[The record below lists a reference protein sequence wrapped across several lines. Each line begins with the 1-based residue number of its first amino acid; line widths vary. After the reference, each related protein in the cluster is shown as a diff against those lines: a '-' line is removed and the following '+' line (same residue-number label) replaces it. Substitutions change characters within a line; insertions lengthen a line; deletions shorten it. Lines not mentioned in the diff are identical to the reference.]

1 MPIPTINNATIES
14 AKLRALS
21 VWNGYDTKIARHL
34 NPSCRQM
41 FYTFGR
47 SAIDALDKG
56 SNANFSE
63 SSIRDLI
70 RVCGITALH
79 RTNDINYSGLTA
91 WFNEPRTRQAIS
103 NIQVNSGEAEALQTY
118 ELLISLAG
126 YLTINQTT
134 RFTVL
139 SSRILFYLL
148 PHLKFFNIN
157 SDIGEKFHINH
168 LNNTKELWLQ
178 INALVTEHAA
188 QLNLL
193 EKPDD
198 FDGKTNR
205 YTQLANTGN
214 WWHRRVM
221 DFVILDS

>member
-1 MPIPTINNATIES
+1 MPIPTINDSNIVS

-21 VWNGYDTKIARHL
+21 VWDGYDTKIGKHL

-56 SNANFSE
+56 SNVNFSE
-63 SSIRDLI
+63 LSIRDLI
-70 RVCGITALH
+70 RVCGLAALH
-79 RTNDINYSGLTA
+79 RINDINYSGLTT
-91 WFNEPRTRQAIS
+91 WFNEPSTRQAIS
-103 NIQVNSGEAEALQTY
+103 NIQVNGGEAEALQTY
-118 ELLISLAG
+118 ELLVSLAS
-126 YLTINQTT
+126 YLTINQRT

-148 PHLKFFNIN
+148 PHLKFFNI
-157 SDIGEKFHINH
+157 STDIGEKFHTHH
-168 LNNTKELWLQ
+168 LNNTKDLWLE

-188 QLNLL
+188 QLDLL
-193 EKPDD
+193 EKPVD
-198 FDGKTNR
+198 FADKTNK

-221 DFVILDS
+221 DFAMLDS

>member
-1 MPIPTINNATIES
+1 MPIPTINDSTIES

-21 VWNGYDTKIARHL
+21 VWDGYDTKIAKHL

-56 SNANFSE
+56 SNVNFSE
-63 SSIRDLI
+63 LSVRDLI
-70 RVCGITALH
+70 RVCGINSLH
-79 RTNDINYSGLTA
+79 RTNDINYSGLNT
-91 WFNEPRTRQAIS
+91 WFNEPNTRQAIS
-103 NIQVNSGEAEALQTY
+103 NIQVNSGEAEAIQTY
-118 ELLISLAG
+118 ELLISLAS
-126 YLTINQTT
+126 YLTINQRT

-148 PHLKFFNIN
+148 PHLKFFNI
-157 SDIGEKFHINH
+157 STDIGEKFNFHH
-168 LNNTKELWLQ
+168 LNNIEDLWFE

-188 QLNLL
+188 QLDLL
-193 EKPDD
+193 EKPVD
-198 FDGKTNR
+198 FADKTNK

-221 DFVILDS
+221 DFAMLDA

>member
-1 MPIPTINNATIES
+1 MPIPTINNSTIES

-21 VWNGYDTKIARHL
+21 VWDGYDTKIAKHL

-56 SNANFSE
+56 SNVNFSE
-63 SSIRDLI
+63 LSLRDLM
-70 RVCGITALH
+70 RVCGLAALH
-79 RTNDINYSGLTA
+79 RINDIEFTGLTT
-91 WFNEPRTRQAIS
+91 WFNEPSTRQAIS
-103 NIQVNSGEAEALQTY
+103 NIQVNGGEAEAIQTY
-118 ELLISLAG
+118 ELLVSLSG
-126 YLTINQTT
+126 YLTINQRT

-148 PHLKFFNIN
+148 PHLKFFNI
-157 SDIGEKFHINH
+157 STDIGEKFHIHH
-168 LNNTKELWLQ
+168 LNNSKDLWLE
-178 INALVTEHAA
+178 INALVTEHSA
-188 QLNLL
+188 QLDLL
-193 EKPDD
+193 EKPVD
-198 FDGKTNR
+198 FADKTNK

-221 DFVILDS
+221 DFAMLDA

>member
-21 VWNGYDTKIARHL
+21 VWKGYDTKIAKHL
-34 NPSCRQM
+34 NPSCKQM

-63 SSIRDLI
+63 LSIRNLI

-118 ELLISLAG
+118 ELLVSLAG
-126 YLTINQTT
+126 YLTINQTA

-148 PHLKFFNIN
+148 PHLKFFNI
-157 SDIGEKFHINH
+157 STDIGKKFHIHH

-188 QLNLL
+188 QLDLL

-198 FDGKTNR
+198 FDDKTNK

-221 DFVILDS
+221 DFAMLDS